1 MRRKHVS
8 CTSTELRDAN
18 WVAKSETFTK
28 AQMTSSISL
37 GEIAW
42 KEELATSGSYFIYM
56 RSTNDLK
63 NLKEESVQD
72 NRLLIRI
79 SVFLVWLLLNSHK
92 SKLKKKKKPLPY
104 LFKLHLPSPQTE
116 ENLWGRREHPSSSS
130 SLRSG
135 WQDALHLQKGFLI
148 GAFYRKHSSEAPV
161 SWEHRMSH
169 CNSKTADP
177 RGSVPDNGSSR

>member
-92 SKLKKKKKPLPY
+92 SKLKKKKSLFHICSNCIFLPLRLKRICGGGGSIHLLAHPCGLVGKT
-104 LFKLHLPSPQTE
+104 LFIC
-116 ENLWGRREHPSSSS
+116 RR
-130 SLRSG
+130 
-135 WQDALHLQKGFLI
+135 
-148 GAFYRKHSSEAPV
+148 V
-161 SWEHRMSH
+161 SW
-169 CNSKTADP
+169 
-177 RGSVPDNGSSR
+177 